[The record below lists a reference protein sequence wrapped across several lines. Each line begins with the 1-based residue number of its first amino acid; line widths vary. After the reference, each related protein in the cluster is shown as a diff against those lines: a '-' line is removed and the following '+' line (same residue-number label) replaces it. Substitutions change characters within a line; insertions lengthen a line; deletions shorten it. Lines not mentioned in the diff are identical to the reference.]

1 MMDIRE
7 SIGLPIESDE
17 EKISYISNE
26 INVKKI
32 ISYKKENLQDF
43 VKNRIWETN
52 EEKQEVYRL
61 YQEVNKVEDKEFWTD
76 IQFDIIVMWPG
87 SLGEEY
93 SKTIGYQRST
103 AENGFRFPEIY
114 QMAEGYAEF
123 FLQQPRER
131 HEQIKEAIMIRAQKF
146 DLIVIPPSYNV
157 TIINPS
163 EKKNVISRLRASDVE
178 EMTEH
183 YAKTKGECY
192 YRLEEGKWEF
202 NANYEEIPVLRL
214 EEPQNQWK
222 SLKRGIPVYA
232 SYIYNPRRFRY
243 LVEPDPVEFI
253 L

>member
-7 SIGLPIESDE
+7 SIGLPIESAE
-17 EKISYISNE
+17 EEIGYNSNE
-26 INVKKI
+26 IDVKNI
-32 ISYKKENLQDF
+32 LSYKKEDLQNF
-43 VKNRIWETN
+43 VKNQTWERN

-61 YQEVNKVEDKEFWTD
+61 YKEVKKVEDKEFWLD

-87 SLGEEY
+87 FLGEEY
-93 SKTIGYQRST
+93 NKTISYQRST

-123 FLQQPRER
+123 FLQQPREK

-163 EKKNVISRLRASDVE
+163 EKKNIISRLRASDVE

-183 YAKTKGECY
+183 YARTKGECY
-192 YRLEEGKWEF
+192 YRLKGGKWDF
-202 NANYEEIPVLRL
+202 NANYEEIPTLRL

-222 SLKRGIPVYA
+222 SLKRGIPIYA
-232 SYIYNPRRFRY
+232 SYIYNPRRFRC
-243 LVEPDPVEFI
+243 LIEPDPAEFI